1 MNKIFSKAERQ
12 KIESQFWT
20 EEEQHPLLEL
30 CYNVPN
36 VRFAMLEG
44 VKAEGEDI
52 FYHVA
57 NMMDWFY
64 GWTKMNRIPIFKD
77 EVEDE
82 WASLLRDI
90 REWKGITPNDR
101 QLMADTIFR
110 IVCRVYCCYA
120 AAWRKKKP
128 ESKAAELWNKLYKTL
143 ERTLEGHCVLSDQKE
158 IEQFEERLMGY
169 FLNNGEYLMDWM
181 VADYDGHLSD
191 KIEKCIREEIPQQ
204 EDIQKEEAYEQDTT
218 TSMRKRRK
226 SGTTVTE
233 SFTLCCKRNG
243 QTRVVNEIY
252 NEMQTQKLIEDTDLL
267 SFALVFKGEIPDK
280 PIGWC
285 GSARQLR
292 YFIEK
297 GIKSGCF
304 KSKIK
309 QHWCVV
315 EKCFWPMEK
324 VSYTSPSGEDVER
337 WERSKDPYKKEDLS
351 KTKSPEQNAKE
362 RVDKVLEL
370 FTLAMPT

>member
-191 KIEKCIREEIPQQ
+191 KIEKCISEEIPQQ
-204 EDIQKEEAYEQDTT
+204 ENSLEEIVHQE
-218 TSMRKRRK
+218 TSAPVRKRRGSTLVRK
-226 SGTTVTE
+226 SFSLHGYP
-233 SFTLCCKRNG
+233 K
-243 QTRVVNEIY
+243 
-252 NEMQTQKLIEDTDLL
+252 KLILRL
-267 SFALVFKGEIPDK
+267 IALVYEEMCTNHLIDKETTKIDVFQNVFTGGIPEDKIVWKGTDNE
-280 PIGWC
+280 
-285 GSARQLR
+285 LR
-292 YFIEK
+292 YFINK
-297 GIKSGCF
+297 GTSEGLFNVQPQKWSVLTACF
-304 KSKIK
+304 R
-309 QHWCVV
+309 
-315 EKCFWPMEK
+315 P
-324 VSYTSPSGEDVER
+324 YN
-337 WERSKDPYKKEDLS
+337 KDRDYKTNDFS
-351 KTKSPEQNAKE
+351 KTKDPQKSELRE
-362 RVDKVLEL
+362 RVEDVLNL
-370 FTLAMPT
+370 FRAAKKTSFNKN